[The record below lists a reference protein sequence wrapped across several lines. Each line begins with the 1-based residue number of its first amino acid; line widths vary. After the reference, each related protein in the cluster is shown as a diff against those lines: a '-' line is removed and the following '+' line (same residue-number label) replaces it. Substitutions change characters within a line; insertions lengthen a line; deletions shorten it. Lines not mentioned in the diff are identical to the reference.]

1 MRGIY
6 IDTLENELAY
16 LGMQKLKEDW
26 DSAKPQFPEPAESS
40 GLVTVELE
48 QIRQEYEKLH
58 LIMGE
63 LFANTAEFIRKADDM
78 FTTSDEKMAEAIK
91 AE

>member
-40 GLVTVELE
+40 GLVAVEL
-48 QIRQEYEKLH
+48 
-58 LIMGE
+58 E

-78 FTTSDEKMAEAIK
+78 FTTSDEKTAEAIK